1 MNNIFAVA
9 GIVIKEL
16 YRRKDFYVLFILT
29 IVICLVMASV
39 NIFNDN
45 QIIRY
50 LKELCLLLIWI
61 SSLVIAITTTARQ
74 IPAEREQ
81 RTLLPL
87 LAKPLSR
94 TQLIFGKFLGCWLAC
109 GLVLVCFY
117 AFFGALAAS
126 REHAWP
132 LLNYFQAAFLHWVML
147 GVVIALTLLG
157 SLVFAAPSSNSTI
170 CFVVV
175 AAILCVGRYLDIV
188 ALSLSEPAR
197 SIVYAIYFAIPH
209 LEWAFE
215 MRNLIV
221 HDWPLIEWKF
231 FGLDALYLAGLRGG
245 FSGRRLPGFPPQG
258 RQLKNE
264 SGADIFFAADRA
276 AGFLLRPRREFGS
289 RNFKPWKTAAANRT
303 IFSAC
308 CSATAAAFLRTA
320 FSSRPTPIITAAI
333 TRRFST
339 TTKLSKRRTWPRTP
353 APLPAT
359 IKAKKTGFMG
369 PPRDW
374 IDAFGRHFIPNRH
387 THLDEGGATDDLS
400 GSKEVREILPWLKLS
415 AELDPE
421 NVKTYIRHRV
431 LVAHQT
437 EPGFRSRTGVAR
449 RLAEQPE
456 RPATAF

>member
-9 GIVIKEL
+9 GVVIKEL

-45 QIIRY
+45 QIVRY

-117 AFFGALAAS
+117 TFFGALAAS

-147 GVVIALTLLG
+147 GVVVALTLLG

-170 CFVVV
+170 CFVIVM
-175 AAILCVGRYLDIV
+175 AILCVGRYLDMI
-188 ALSLSEPAR
+188 ALSMAEPGR
-197 SIVYAIYFAIPH
+197 TIIDLIYYAVPH
-209 LEWAFE
+209 LEWNFE

-221 HDWPLIEWKF
+221 HDWPLVEWNF
-231 FGLDALYLAGLRGG
+231 VVLDALYSLAY
-245 FSGRRLPGFPPQG
+245 
-258 RQLKNE
+258 
-264 SGADIFFAADRA
+264 
-276 AGFLLRPRREFGS
+276 
-289 RNFKPWKTAAANRT
+289 TAV
-303 IFSAC
+303 F
-308 CSATAAAFLRTA
+308 
-320 FSSRPTPIITAAI
+320 
-333 TRRFST
+333 
-339 TTKLSKRRTWPRTP
+339 
-353 APLPAT
+353 
-359 IKAKKTGFMG
+359 
-369 PPRDW
+369 
-374 IDAFGRHFIPNRH
+374 
-387 THLDEGGATDDLS
+387 
-400 GSKEVREILPWLKLS
+400 
-415 AELDPE
+415 
-421 NVKTYIRHRV
+421 
-431 LVAHQT
+431 LVAACLV
-437 EPGFRSRTGVAR
+437 FRRKAVN
-449 RLAEQPE
+449 
-456 RPATAF
+456 

>member
-9 GIVIKEL
+9 GVVIKEL

-39 NIFNDN
+39 NIFNDS

-126 REHAWP
+126 REHTWP

-147 GVVIALTLLG
+147 GVVIAMTLLG

-170 CFVVV
+170 CLVIVL
-175 AAILCVGRYLDIV
+175 AILCVGRYLDLV
-188 ALSLSEPAR
+188 ALSLAEPGR
-197 SIVYAIYFAIPH
+197 SIISGIYYTFPH
-209 LEWAFE
+209 LEVPFG

-231 FGLDALYLAGLRGG
+231 VALDALYLLAY
-245 FSGRRLPGFPPQG
+245 
-258 RQLKNE
+258 
-264 SGADIFFAADRA
+264 
-276 AGFLLRPRREFGS
+276 
-289 RNFKPWKTAAANRT
+289 
-303 IFSAC
+303 
-308 CSATAAAFLRTA
+308 AAAFLV
-320 FSSRPTPIITAAI
+320 AACLVF
-333 TRRFST
+333 RR
-339 TTKLSKRRTWPRTP
+339 
-353 APLPAT
+353 
-359 IKAKKTGFMG
+359 KAV
-369 PPRDW
+369 
-374 IDAFGRHFIPNRH
+374 N
-387 THLDEGGATDDLS
+387 
-400 GSKEVREILPWLKLS
+400 
-415 AELDPE
+415 
-421 NVKTYIRHRV
+421 
-431 LVAHQT
+431 
-437 EPGFRSRTGVAR
+437 
-449 RLAEQPE
+449 
-456 RPATAF
+456 